1 MANKRTTA
9 VKYLAGE
16 PEETLEV
23 LTQEEALQIKIN
35 GKAYTITMRTPGQDK
50 LLAIGLLFTE
60 GVIHSPEDILSL
72 TQLPAIQ
79 GDYTLIVDLTLK
91 EEILKGKNLFNRS
104 IASSASCGVC
114 GKIELCDLVTPEH
127 TISVSKK
134 LDVCL
139 IPDLLQQ
146 MNARQSLFEQTGGS
160 HAAAIFSINGE
171 LITLQED
178 IGRHNAVDKA
188 IGELFLHKKLSE
200 ADILFVSGRVSYEI
214 VAKCAQASI
223 PFLLA
228 VSAPSSLAVEFCK
241 KKGITLI
248 GFCRNNR
255 ATVYANETNI
265 LQQATLKEQ
274 HNEPKYY

>member
-1 MANKRTTA
+1 MASKRTAA

-60 GVIHSPEDILSL
+60 GVIYSPEDILSL

-91 EEILKGKNLFNRS
+91 EETLKGKNLFNRS

-134 LDVCL
+134 LNVCL